1 LMVSGDYFNVLGV
14 RAALGRALLP
24 EEERNSARAAVIS
37 HNFWQ
42 RHFGGDPDIIGRSV
56 TLNNVEVAVVGV
68 APPRFAGTLIGL
80 GCAIWVPLTVEAQMT
95 PNGTAASGR
104 MRDRGDRWLQAVARL
119 KPGVTLAQANA
130 ELQSVARRVSE
141 ANGET
146 PPTLARAK
154 WLREQVL

>member
-1 LMVSGDYFNVLGV
+1 GGGVWGLNRRGGGGQQGEPVWGLMVSGDYFNVLGV

-80 GCAIWVPLTVEAQMT
+80 GFDIWLPLTLE
-95 PNGTAASGR
+95 PH
-104 MRDRGDRWLQAVARL
+104 
-119 KPGVTLAQANA
+119 
-130 ELQSVARRVSE
+130 
-141 ANGET
+141 
-146 PPTLARAK
+146 
-154 WLREQVL
+154 